1 MLGKLYLNFHQS
13 LFRALFLTGFF
24 SFGMSQCRHRTSILS
39 QQICLFLSFWFYIG
53 QWYTFLN
60 FIPFHIATLCFCI
73 IMLLY
78 QRFIFFQS
86 SHFWFSV
93 SICHKSIFNILC
105 KLLLHSLKRKAC
117 HSVLHFSNV
126 RDSIDHPGF
135 CLGKEK
141 FRFECYLNCIP
152 PPSTISN

>member
-1 MLGKLYLNFHQS
+1 MSRSSWFVALVRFPSPLGNQS
-13 LFRALFLTGFF
+13 LGCVSCWLASKG
-24 SFGMSQCRHRTSILS
+24 S
-39 QQICLFLSFWFYIG
+39 ICLFLSFWFYIG

-117 HSVLHFSNV
+117 HSVLHFSDV